1 MLTIV
6 PFDELDDVRDLFLEY
21 AHSLGVD
28 LSFQNFDEELA
39 SLPGDYD
46 PILVARWD
54 GEVAGCLAMHR
65 WSETSVIPSRP
76 STSLGT
82 NSDGEESPALHE
94 AGDSSPSERLGMT
107 RDVCEMKR
115 LYVRPEFRAH
125 KIGRALAER
134 IIDEARTRG
143 YRAMR
148 LDTLPAM
155 QGAMR
160 LYESLG
166 FIDIAPYR
174 YNPIEG
180 TRFMELAL

>member
-1 MLTIV
+1 MLTIE
-6 PFDELDDVRDLFLEY
+6 PFDDLDDVRELFLEY
-21 AHSLGVD
+21 AHSLSVD

-54 GEVAGCLAMHR
+54 GAVAGCVAMH
-65 WSETSVIPSRP
+65 PF
-76 STSLGT
+76 G
-82 NSDGEESPALHE
+82 
-94 AGDSSPSERLGMT
+94 
-107 RDVCEMKR
+107 DVCEMKR

-125 KIGRALAER
+125 KIGRALAGR
-134 IIDEARTRG
+134 IIDEARARG

-148 LDTLPAM
+148 LDTLPMM

-166 FIDIAPYR
+166 FVDIAPYR

-180 TRFMELAL
+180 TRFMELRL

>member
-1 MLTIV
+1 MLTIER
-6 PFDELDDVRDLFLEY
+6 FDDIEEVRELFLEY
-21 AHSLGVD
+21 AQSIGVD

-54 GEVAGCLAMHR
+54 GEVAGCVAMHR
-65 WSETSVIPSRP
+65 Y
-76 STSLGT
+76 
-82 NSDGEESPALHE
+82 D
-94 AGDSSPSERLGMT
+94 
-107 RDVCEMKR
+107 DVCEMKR
-115 LYVRPEFRAH
+115 LYIRPQFRAH
-125 KIGRALAER
+125 KIGRALALR
-134 IIDEARTRG
+134 IIDEARARG

-166 FIDIAPYR
+166 FVDIEPYR

-180 TRFMELAL
+180 TRFMELKL